1 MKKINIIKESTEFDN
16 IIHTSRY
23 IKNDHYII
31 YYKDKKE
38 KYYRF
43 GISVGKKFSLKAVDR
58 NKYKRRIKSI
68 IDNNKNFYSKDKD
81 YIIILKRGCLGATYQ
96 ELEESFISIMKQ
108 IGKKGEANEKK

>member
-31 YYKDKKE
+31 YYKNKKD

-68 IDNNKNFYSKDKD
+68 IDNNKNFYSNDKD
-81 YIIILKRGCLGATYQ
+81 YIIIMRKGCIKL
-96 ELEESFISIMKQ
+96 SFYDINSSFVNLM
-108 IGKKGEANEKK
+108 EKIEKETNYEKTI

>member
-1 MKKINIIKESTEFDN
+1 MKKINIIKESKEFDN

-31 YYKDKKE
+31 YYKEAKE

-43 GISVGKKFSLKAVDR
+43 GVSVGKKFSLKAVIR

-68 IDNNKNFYSKDKD
+68 IDNNKNYYSNNKD
-81 YIIILKRGCLGATYQ
+81 YIIILKRGCLESTYQ
-96 ELEESFISIMKQ
+96 DLEKSFVNIMKQ
-108 IGKKGEANEKK
+108 IKDKGEEHEKK